1 MNDMREKAELMR
13 LLGHPTRLA
22 IIRQLADGP
31 KCVTDI
37 QELLDVPQGNVSQHL
52 MALRSRRIVDCHEHG
67 NLRCYYIARPA
78 LAKWLVR
85 FLAEEFPV
93 VERSA
98 AEVRRLGM
106 KRQKS
111 VVCT

>member
-1 MNDMREKAELMR
+1 MNALREKAGLLR

-22 IIRQLADGP
+22 IIQRLANGP

-37 QELLDVPQGNVSQHL
+37 QELLDVPQANISQHL

-67 NLRCYYIARPA
+67 NLRCYYIARPN
-78 LAKWLVR
+78 LARLLMR
-85 FLAEEFPV
+85 LLAEDCPV

-98 AEVRRLGM
+98 AEIRRLGS
-106 KRQKS
+106 RAPAVAS
-111 VVCT
+111 A